1 MKTLLRGGSVVSG
14 RGMARLDVLL
24 EGERIAAV
32 GENLPAG
39 DAQAVDCAGRLL
51 FPGFID
57 AHTHFDLEVAGTI
70 TADDFASGSRAAL
83 RGGTTTVIDFAA
95 PDKGESLASG
105 LARRR
110 REAEKSDHRQG
121 LPGFCAGPR
130 HGALPG
136 AHALA
141 HKPAGGGS
149 GAGAASG
156 RI

>member
-14 RGMARLDVLL
+14 RGTARLDVLL

-105 LARRR
+105 LARWRR
-110 REAEKSDHRQG
+110 K
-121 LPGFCAGPR
+121 CT
-130 HGALPG
+130 
-136 AHALA
+136 
-141 HKPAGGGS
+141 
-149 GAGAASG
+149 
-156 RI
+156 